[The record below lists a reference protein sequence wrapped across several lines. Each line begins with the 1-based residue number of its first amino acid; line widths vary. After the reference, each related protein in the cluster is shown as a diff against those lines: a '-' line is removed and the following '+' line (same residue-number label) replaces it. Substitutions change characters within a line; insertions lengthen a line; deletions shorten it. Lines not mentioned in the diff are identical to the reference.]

1 VGKGGRTKEEGHEL
15 AAEVEGARSE
25 EVKGFPTG
33 SAIERNWG
41 KKKSHSSSSSLLTH
55 LSLFFYTRWLTAE
68 NGQVAIY
75 DATNS
80 TVERRKMILKECGEA
95 GVEVFFIESICSD
108 PEIIMSNIKEVKVS
122 SPDYRGKK
130 SEEIVGDFME
140 RIKHYEGSQTPL
152 FLFFYYLGQLVMTSL
167 TTLLLSFQITTR
179 PLARTMAATSS

>member
-1 VGKGGRTKEEGHEL
+1 
-15 AAEVEGARSE
+15 
-25 EVKGFPTG
+25 
-33 SAIERNWG
+33 
-41 KKKSHSSSSSLLTH
+41 
-55 LSLFFYTRWLTAE
+55 
-68 NGQVAIY
+68 
-75 DATNS
+75 
-80 TVERRKMILKECGEA
+80 MILKECGEA

-130 SEEIVGDFME
+130 SEEIMGDFME